1 MHVRFLRSWS
11 ALPEQ
16 AIMRRVGLS
25 TKSIQKTWMTATA
38 TVTSQLSG
46 RTAAIAVTLMFLA
59 NGTVI
64 GGYGGSLPSLRDK
77 LGIDATHIAI
87 MLFCAG
93 TAAILA
99 MQIGGRLADALGAR
113 EITLAALPLLIA
125 GMITIGL
132 ADNFAIAIIG
142 VVLIGLGNGAMD
154 VSMNAIGVQV
164 EAARQRPIMSFFHA
178 FWSIGTFIGAG
189 AVLLLAAL
197 LGLHGAAI
205 VTPVSIFVAV
215 ATALALGVLFKITPK
230 AAVVHHTVD
239 GVKTPIP
246 KAAWILGIMALAFG
260 LSEGTATDWSSLH
273 VTDVAGVDPTTGA
286 LGLITV
292 SAFMVIIRLLG
303 DRLVTRFGRRT
314 VVRFGALFAAIGYL
328 MVTLVSSLPM
338 LVVGWALVGFG
349 VGMIAPQVYAV
360 AGHIGGGRVLA
371 VVVTFGYAAF
381 LLGPAFMGF
390 LVNHVGI
397 HHAMAV
403 PALLCAGIIALA
415 STMPRNDAGLSKR

>member
-1 MHVRFLRSWS
+1 
-11 ALPEQ
+11 
-16 AIMRRVGLS
+16 
-25 TKSIQKTWMTATA
+25 MTATA
-38 TVTSQLSG
+38 TVTNQLAG

-93 TAAILA
+93 AAAILA

-132 ADNFAIAIIG
+132 AGNFTIAIIG

-415 STMPRNDAGLSKR
+415 STMPRNDVGLSQG

>member
-1 MHVRFLRSWS
+1 
-11 ALPEQ
+11 
-16 AIMRRVGLS
+16 
-25 TKSIQKTWMTATA
+25 MTASA
-38 TVTSQLSG
+38 TVTNQLTS
-46 RTAAIAVTLMFLA
+46 RIAAIAVTLMFVV
-59 NGTVI
+59 NGAVI
-64 GGYGGSLPSLRDK
+64 GGFGGSLPSLRDK
-77 LGIDATHIAI
+77 LGLDATQIAI
-87 MLFCAG
+87 MLFCGGA
-93 TAAILA
+93 AAILA
-99 MQIGGRLADALGAR
+99 MQIGGRLADAIGAR
-113 EITLAALPLLIA
+113 EITLAALPFLIA

-132 ADNFAIAIIG
+132 APVFGVAIVGGI
-142 VVLIGLGNGAMD
+142 LIGLGNGAMD
-154 VSMNAIGVQV
+154 VAMNAIGVQV

-178 FWSIGTFIGAG
+178 FWSIGNFVGAG
-189 AVLLLAAL
+189 AVLLLAVL
-197 LGLHGAAI
+197 LGLQGGAV
-205 VTPVSIFVAV
+205 VTPLSILIAV
-215 ATALALGVLFKITPK
+215 LTLVGLGILFKITPE

-239 GVKTPIP
+239 GVKTRIP
-246 KAAWILGIMALAFG
+246 RAAWILGVMALAFG

-303 DRLVTRFGRRT
+303 DRLVTRFGRRA

-328 MVTLVSSLPM
+328 TVTLVSSLPM
-338 LVVGWALVGFG
+338 LLLGWALVGFG

-381 LLGPAFMGF
+381 LIGPAFMGF
-390 LVNHVGI
+390 LVNQVGI

-415 STMPRNDAGLSKR
+415 STMPRSDVGLSQR

>member
-1 MHVRFLRSWS
+1 MS
-11 ALPEQ
+11 ALCLERLL
-16 AIMRRVGLS
+16 AYSRGLAS
-25 TKSIQKTWMTATA
+25 KSIQKPRMTTSTTA
-38 TVTSQLSG
+38 RNQLST
-46 RTAAIAVTLMFLA
+46 RLAAIAVTLMFIV

-64 GGYGGSLPSLRDK
+64 GGYGGLLPSLRDK
-77 LGIDATHIAI
+77 LGIGATQIAI
-87 MLFCAG
+87 MLFCG
-93 TAAILA
+93 GIAAIAA

-132 ADNFAIAIIG
+132 APAFPIAVVG
-142 VVLIGLGNGAMD
+142 SVLIGLGNGAMD
-154 VSMNAIGVQV
+154 VAMNAIGVQV

-189 AVLLLAAL
+189 AVLLLATVLAL
-197 LGLHGAAI
+197 RGGAI
-205 VTPVSIFVAV
+205 VAPLSILIGVA
-215 ATALALGVLFKITPK
+215 ALLALGVLFKITPK

-246 KAAWILGIMALAFG
+246 KAAWILGVMALAFG

-303 DRLVTRFGRRT
+303 DRLVTRFGRRA
-314 VVRFGALFAAIGYL
+314 VVRFGALFAAVGY
-328 MVTLVSSLPM
+328 MTVTLVSGLPM

-381 LLGPAFMGF
+381 LIGPAFIGF
-390 LVNHVGI
+390 LVNQLGI

-415 STMPRNDAGLSKR
+415 STMPRTDVGLGQH